1 MCACVCLES
10 CILSYLSCLDC
21 LLQAFQEYDP
31 YSMIARLEVLLET
44 SSQNGH
50 QVSEDVQSVH
60 SGNDS
65 NFSEASSTL
74 HSTPQVSIWSTLQT
88 GLQSTVQVI
97 LWRLDDIP
105 GEHAGSVLNVWTAE
119 YECLIKWYSHVLLFV
134 DWHSASQKT
143 QQMSPV
149 CENKDGVISYRKLWT
164 QMKES
169 KN

>member
-10 CILSYLSCLDC
+10 FILSYLSCLDC

-97 LWRLDDIP
+97 LWKLDDIP
-105 GEHAGSVLNVWTAE
+105 GEHAF
-119 YECLIKWYSHVLLFV
+119 ECVDSRIWVFDKMVQTCFTCLLSDTV
-134 DWHSASQKT
+134 CHKR